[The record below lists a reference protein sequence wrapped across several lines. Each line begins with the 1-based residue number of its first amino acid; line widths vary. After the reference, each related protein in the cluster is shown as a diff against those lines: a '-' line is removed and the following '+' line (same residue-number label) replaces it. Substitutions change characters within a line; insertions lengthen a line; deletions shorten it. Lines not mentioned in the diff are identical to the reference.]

1 LSHLPSEALSYETVV
16 AEYFLGLRGTGLMLS
31 PLDLE
36 QVHRWERRGLPVAV
50 VCRGLRRGIEDALR
64 DRPPCS
70 PAPSALRAYRFAVE
84 DEWRAYRSGRVG
96 DSSAPPDEASAA
108 ARRLHAARTLIGS
121 AGAATHDALREA
133 YRSAW
138 RALADLGAAPPTLA
152 EVEAA
157 LLAADDALVRAWLA
171 ALPRASRAALG
182 RRCRLRAGAR
192 PPWMRRAAHRAA
204 LRAHLLD
211 AAREAGLLCLRGSV

>member
-1 LSHLPSEALSYETVV
+1 MSHLPSEALSYETVV

-36 QVHRWERRGLPVAV
+36 QVHGWERRGLPVAV

-64 DRPPCS
+64 DRPPSS

-96 DSSAPPDEASAA
+96 DTSAPPDEASVA
-108 ARRLHAARTLIGS
+108 ARRLHAARALIGS
-121 AGAATHDALREA
+121 AGAAAHDALREA

-138 RALADLGAAPPTLA
+138 RALADLGAAPTLA
-152 EVEAA
+152 EVDAA

-171 ALPRASRAALG
+171 ALPRASRATLG

>member
-1 LSHLPSEALSYETVV
+1 MSHLPSEALSYETVV
-16 AEYFLGLRGTGLMLS
+16 TEYFLGLRGAGLMLS

-36 QVHRWERRGLPVAV
+36 QVRRWERRGLPVAV

-70 PAPSALRAYRFAVE
+70 PAPSALRAYRFAIE

-96 DSSAPPDEASAA
+96 DTSAPPPEASAA
-108 ARRLHAARTLIGS
+108 ARRLHAARALIES
-121 AGAATHDALREA
+121 AGAAAHHALREA

-138 RALADLGAAPPTLA
+138 RALADLGDAPTLA
-152 EVEAA
+152 EVDVA
-157 LLAADDALVRAWLA
+157 LLAADDALVRSWLA

>member
-1 LSHLPSEALSYETVV
+1 
-16 AEYFLGLRGTGLMLS
+16 MLS

-36 QVHRWERRGLPVAV
+36 QVRRWERRGLPVAV

-70 PAPSALRAYRFAVE
+70 PAPSALRAYRFAIE

-96 DSSAPPDEASAA
+96 DTSAPPPEASAA
-108 ARRLHAARTLIGS
+108 ARRLHAARALIES
-121 AGAATHDALREA
+121 AGAAAHHALREA

-138 RALADLGAAPPTLA
+138 RALADLGDAPTLA
-152 EVEAA
+152 EVDVA
-157 LLAADDALVRAWLA
+157 LLAADDALVRSWLA